1 VIILF
6 LFCHFFLT
14 TLLVAAFAW
23 DTIYSSLAQR
33 RLADHDVRRDSVRS
47 KNVVAGIV
55 AAFTIM
61 TALATLDRA
70 WADDTQTTPID
81 YTKTSPA
88 DLVKST
94 PKGKLV
100 NPYKDTQADIT
111 EQGAKL
117 LQSYSCSGCHGGG
130 GGGGICPPL
139 TNDTWVYGGDDD
151 TLFRLVTL
159 GSDELQK
166 NGYSRVGHE
175 NVVAPMP
182 PMGGVVKSADDL
194 WKLLTFVRSKYSG
207 DPAYKF
213 GAPPETD

>member
-1 VIILF
+1 MKGADGFVGIVS
-6 LFCHFFLT
+6 
-14 TLLVAAFAW
+14 LVAAA
-23 DTIYSSLAQR
+23 
-33 RLADHDVRRDSVRS
+33 
-47 KNVVAGIV
+47 VAGGSLGR
-55 AAFTIM
+55 AATSEVP
-61 TALATLDRA
+61 ATPVDYA
-70 WADDTQTTPID
+70 TTL
-81 YTKTSPA
+81 PA

-100 NPYKDTQADIT
+100 NPYKDTQAAIVT
-111 EQGAKL
+111 QGEAL
-117 LQSYSCSGCHGGG
+117 FQQYSCSGCHGGG
-130 GGGGICPPL
+130 GGGGMCPPL

-166 NGYSRVGHE
+166 AGYSRKGTE

-194 WKLLTFVRSKYSG
+194 WKVLTFVRSKYHG

-213 GAPPETD
+213 GAPPEAD